1 MQVIQGVLIVLLS
14 MWMVLDQQGI
24 VITTWFPIMVAF
36 FAGLIM
42 GDMKTAMIIG
52 GTFQLMNLGVANIG
66 GSSVPNWGLATV
78 VGIYVACRTTN
89 DVAQAKAVALAVGV
103 PVGMLGIQLDVFA
116 KLLNTYVTHAA
127 QKACNEKKFSKMN
140 RILWIGPMIFALSTG
155 LPTALCVLFGDA
167 IVNVI
172 LKSVPVWFTNGLSI
186 AGNMLPVVGIAL
198 LLQVMPAKKYLSIL
212 EKVLRKIHKNN
223 DDDYVAS
230 LNNHFKYFNTTT
242 WMANILLGASVAME
256 EKDGV
261 KALDTVQNFKTGM
274 MGPLAGI
281 GDTLIWVLYPTIMGS
296 IAAYMGLEGNPTGA
310 LIWMLLNVIF
320 FFFRIKLFHLG
331 YDSGLKL
338 ITTLGDK
345 LSVFTEAASIMGL
358 TVIGA
363 LIPSV
368 VKMSLGLVFKS
379 GKVKLAI
386 QTGVLDKIM
395 PALLPV
401 ALTFIVYKLLA
412 SKKLTVIQV
421 IFLII
426 ILALVCSFFGILA
439 L

>member
-1 MQVIQGVLIVLLS
+1 MQFIQGVLIVLLS

-89 DVAQAKAVALAVGV
+89 DVVQAKAVALAVGV

-140 RILWIGPMIFALSTG
+140 RILWIGPMVFALSTG
-155 LPTALCVLFGDA
+155 LPTALCVVFGDA

-198 LLQVMPAKKYLSIL
+198 LLQVMPAKKYLSMLMIGF
-212 EKVLRKIHKNN
+212 VFSA
-223 DDDYVAS
+223 Y
-230 LNNHFKYFNTTT
+230 LNIP
-242 WMANILLGASVAME
+242 MLGVSI
-256 EKDGV
+256 
-261 KALDTVQNFKTGM
+261 
-274 MGPLAGI
+274 I
-281 GDTLIWVLYPTIMGS
+281 G
-296 IAAYMGLEGNPTGA
+296 
-310 LIWMLLNVIF
+310 
-320 FFFRIKLFHLG
+320 
-331 YDSGLKL
+331 
-338 ITTLGDK
+338 
-345 LSVFTEAASIMGL
+345 
-358 TVIGA
+358 
-363 LIPSV
+363 
-368 VKMSLGLVFKS
+368 
-379 GKVKLAI
+379 LAI
-386 QTGVLDKIM
+386 AYYFFTTQVNK
-395 PALLPV
+395 APV
-401 ALTFIVYKLLA
+401 VAA
-412 SKKLTVIQV
+412 EGAVIDE
-421 IFLII
+421 
-426 ILALVCSFFGILA
+426 GDEWDE
-439 L
+439 